1 MTDHQ
6 CESCSYE
13 SDDLDE
19 FQRHLQEM
27 GHASICKDEAS
38 AVEGKLIKALV
49 VAEVLTA
56 TALGVAVWMCKHLYS
71 KLEESEAENNYLKS
85 PSGAGANLKNHHK
98 R

>member
-1 MTDHQ
+1 MTGYQ

-19 FQRHLQEM
+19 LQRHSQET
-27 GHASICKDEAS
+27 GHAGIYKDETA
-38 AVEGKLIKALV
+38 AAGGKLAKARV
-49 VAEVLTA
+49 VAEVLTVA
-56 TALGVAVWMCKHLYS
+56 ALGVAVWTCKHLHS
-71 KLEESEAENNYLKS
+71 KLVEAEAENDYLKS